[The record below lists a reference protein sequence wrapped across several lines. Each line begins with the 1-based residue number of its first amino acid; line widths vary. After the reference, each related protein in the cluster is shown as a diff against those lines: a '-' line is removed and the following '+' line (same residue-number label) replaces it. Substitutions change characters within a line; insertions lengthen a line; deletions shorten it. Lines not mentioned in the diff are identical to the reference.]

1 MDNTKQSLLTQLASD
16 MYTFDPQAWGPK
28 GITPEEIK
36 RRFRNPERFNIEV
49 AALELGPKKARKVSQ
64 LCFGRNFTDS
74 IPHLKELGCK
84 ELEFVAALMK
94 ARGQRLREM
103 RDYDMKEMH
112 WYLYRLISD
121 ERTRP
126 DDPAQ
131 PGSGYRRTLEREIE
145 QIRHCHKMVVV
156 IEKELGEHTLKPL
169 ENYLPP
175 RETAEFKP
183 VGVFELNGD
192 EHVTMV
198 RSPDGFYSFDLGK
211 DYPEP
216 NITRREFA
224 ELIQPMLVSAL
235 SGKAESG
242 QAFTLA
248 LFFNSTRWYV
258 TIEVHVP
265 IQQIL
270 AMASRTSKKPKTE
283 FHAVEARP
291 ANNSMIE
298 WELTFAKLFLK
309 SYGRLLSDWVR
320 ANVKS
325 LVERHQR
332 WLNSPPP
339 LVTDLTALAT
349 VEQVVATSNQK

>member
-1 MDNTKQSLLTQLASD
+1 MDNAKESLLIQLAKD
-16 MYTFDPQAWGPK
+16 MYTFDPRAWGPK

-36 RRFRNPERFNIEV
+36 RRFRNPERFNLEV

-94 ARGQRLREM
+94 SRTQRLREM
-103 RDYDMKEMH
+103 RDYEMKEMH
-112 WYLYRLISD
+112 WYIYRLISE

-131 PGSGYRRTLEREIE
+131 PGSCYRRTLEREIE
-145 QIRHCHKMVVV
+145 QIRCCHDVVAR
-156 IEKELGEHTLKPL
+156 IENQLGEDALKSL
-169 ENYLPP
+169 EDYLPP
-175 RETAEFKP
+175 KETASFKP
-183 VGVFELNGD
+183 VGVFELDGG

-198 RSPDGFYSFDLGK
+198 RSSDGFYSFDLAEA
-211 DYPEP
+211 YPEP
-216 NITRREFA
+216 NITRREFS

-258 TIEVHVP
+258 TIEVHIP
-265 IQQIL
+265 IHQTL
-270 AMASRTSKKPKTE
+270 TTRSRTPKKPKTE
-283 FHAVEARP
+283 FHAIEARP
-291 ANNSMIE
+291 ASNAVLQ
-298 WELTFAKLFLK
+298 WELTFTKTFLK
-309 SYGRLLSDWVR
+309 SYGHLINDWIR
-320 ANVKS
+320 DNAKS
-325 LVERHQR
+325 LIERHQR
-332 WLNSPPP
+332 WLNTPTPV
-339 LVTDLTALAT
+339 VTELMALAT
-349 VEQVVATSNQK
+349 INEPATAPAQT